1 MFGIYIHVPFCAKIC
16 DYCDFRVM
24 PANSKL
30 FEEFTDLL
38 EREIRAFAAA
48 HFVSQTAAH
57 LDSHPV
63 SNTATLDS
71 LSAAPLNAL
80 SQARTL
86 YLGGGTPSILP
97 SACLERIFA
106 VLAECGVR
114 VEALD
119 EVSMEFNPESCT
131 EETVQ
136 TALACGVR
144 RFSLGLQTFSQSLLD
159 RIGRKHT
166 VERGFEA
173 LRLLTS
179 LPQAKVTGDLM
190 FDLPGQTV
198 DSFLNDVDRLSDFPL
213 SHVSFY
219 GLNVGERTRLGG
231 RVSRGEESV
240 DDSLYEPMYLGGVE
254 ILEKKG
260 FARYEVSNFAKP
272 GDESIHNMNYWNR
285 GEYIG
290 FGSGAHS
297 FFNGRRFCAP
307 EMYPRWRD
315 YVNAGSPDSAL
326 AYDELND
333 DDILTERVWLSLRQR
348 SGLDLNAL
356 KSDGIVVS
364 PEGYQ
369 PWVEKGFATIEKGVL
384 ALQGRGWIFMDSVV
398 TDVLNACSKS

>member
-1 MFGIYIHVPFCAKIC
+1 MLGIYIHVPFCSKIC

-24 PANSKL
+24 PANTRL
-30 FEEFTDLL
+30 FEEYTDLL
-38 EREIRAFAAA
+38 EREIRAFDE
-48 HFVSQTAAH
+48 V
-57 LDSHPV
+57 HPE
-63 SNTATLDS
+63 
-71 LSAAPLNAL
+71 AL

-97 SACLERIFA
+97 SVCLERVFA
-106 VLAECGVR
+106 TLETCGVR
-114 VEALD
+114 VKTLD
-119 EVSMEFNPESCT
+119 EVSMEFNPESCM
-131 EETVQ
+131 EESVR

-179 LPQAKVTGDLM
+179 LSQVKVTGDLM

-198 DSFLNDVDRLSDFPL
+198 DSFLNDVDCLSDFPL

-231 RVSRGEESV
+231 RVARGEETV

-254 ILEKKG
+254 ILERKG

-272 GDESIHNMNYWNR
+272 GDESLHNMNYWNR

-290 FGSGAHS
+290 FGPGAHS
-297 FFNGRRFCAP
+297 FFDGRRFCAP

-326 AYDELND
+326 IYDELDDND
-333 DDILTERVWLSLRQR
+333 VLTERVWLSLRQR

-364 PEGYQ
+364 PEGYM
-369 PWVEKGFATIEKGVL
+369 PWVEKGFATADGGVL
-384 ALQGRGWIFMDSVV
+384 KLAGRGWIFMDSVV
-398 TDVLNACSKS
+398 TDVLNACV

>member
-24 PANSKL
+24 PANSRL
-30 FEEFTDLL
+30 FEEYTGLL

-48 HFVSQTAAH
+48 H
-57 LDSHPV
+57 PE
-63 SNTATLDS
+63 
-71 LSAAPLNAL
+71 AL

-106 VLAECGVR
+106 VLKDCCVR
-114 VEALD
+114 VDSLD

-131 EETVQ
+131 EESVQ

-159 RIGRKHT
+159 RIGRRHT
-166 VERGFEA
+166 VERGFDA
-173 LRLLTS
+173 LRRLTS
-179 LPQAKVTGDLM
+179 IPQAKVTGDLM

-198 DSFLNDVDRLSDFPL
+198 DSFLSDVNRLSDFPL
-213 SHVSFY
+213 GHLSFY

-231 RVSRGEESV
+231 RVSRGEETV

-260 FARYEVSNFAKP
+260 FARYEVSNFAKL
-272 GDESIHNMNYWNR
+272 GDESIHNVNYWNR

-290 FGSGAHS
+290 FGPGAHS
-297 FFNGRRFCAP
+297 FFKGRRFCAP
-307 EMYPRWRD
+307 EMYPRWRE
-315 YVNAGSPDSAL
+315 YVNVGAPDSL
-326 AYDELND
+326 LTYDELSG

-356 KSDGIVVS
+356 MSDGVVVS
-364 PEGYQ
+364 PEGYSS
-369 PWVEKGFATIEKGVL
+369 WVDKGFATVDIGVL
-384 ALQGRGWIFMDSVV
+384 KLQGRGWIFMDSVV
-398 TDVLNACSKS
+398 TDVLNACVKNDDH